1 MQLGY
6 LWLKPPCE
14 DKKVRLK
21 SMSCIQ
27 RKGIGERVTTITFSS
42 VLSRS
47 FLLKES
53 TQSVKHFC
61 TRELYMRKLH
71 TKALPSGCT
80 CRLQYICEDSKG
92 RQK

>member
-1 MQLGY
+1 MRV
-6 LWLKPPCE
+6 KT
-14 DKKVRLK
+14 V
-21 SMSCIQ
+21 SCTQ
-27 RKGIGERVTTITFSS
+27 RKGIGGRVTIITFSS

-71 TKALPSGCT
+71 TKAFPSGCK
-80 CRLQYICEDSKG
+80 CKLDLVCEDSTG
-92 RQK
+92 RQKGKDAQIGQ